1 MRTFHATER
10 SLNVEYAIRDVLIP
24 ARKLEE
30 KGAKIIKLHIGDPNK
45 WDFETPKHVRDALGR
60 AVEINDNGYAESEG
74 YPELREAILKKEK
87 QKNGVDVDIDSCM
100 ITSGVTEAIQSLV
113 AATISPGDEALVPG
127 PGYPSYTEFIKFFDG
142 KPVAY
147 HNDEENDW
155 EPDIDDMRKKI
166 TDKTKFITVINP
178 NNPTGALYSDKILK
192 QIVDL
197 AGEYDLFVVS
207 DEIYDL
213 MTFEGTHHSPAS
225 MTKDVPVVLFNGFS
239 KVDLLPGW
247 RMGYMVF
254 SDPLNRL
261 DEIKEGV
268 SKQLRLRISA
278 NNPCQMAAIE
288 ALEGP
293 QDHHEQINN
302 KLKERAQYMSKRVNN
317 IPGLS
322 MRTPKGAF
330 YAFPRIDSKNW
341 TNDKDFVLD
350 ILYNCHVLLVPGSG
364 FDAEYGKMHFR
375 AVFLPPIDTLGEAF
389 DSIEAYMNK
398 VA

>member
-74 YPELREAILKKEK
+74 YPELRAAILKKEK
-87 QKNGVDVDIDSCM
+87 QKNGVDVGIDNCM

-127 PGYPSYTEFIKFFDG
+127 PGYPSYTEFIKFFNG
-142 KPVAY
+142 KPVSY

-155 EPDIDDMRKKI
+155 QPDIDDMRKKI
-166 TDKTKFITVINP
+166 TAKTKFITVINP
-178 NNPTGALYSDKILK
+178 NNPTGALYSDKVLK

-197 AGEYDLFVVS
+197 AGEYDLFVLS

-213 MTFEGTHHSPAS
+213 MSFEGTHHSPAS

-254 SDPLNRL
+254 SDPLNCM
-261 DEIKEGV
+261 DEIKEGI

-293 QDHHEQINN
+293 QDHHEQINR
-302 KLKERAQYMSKRVNN
+302 KLKERAQYMYKRVNN

-322 MRTPKGAF
+322 MRAPKGAF
-330 YAFPRIDSKNW
+330 YAFPRIDSKHW
-341 TNDKDFVLD
+341 TNDMDFVLD
-350 ILYNCHVLLVPGSG
+350 ILDNCHVLLVPGSG
-364 FDAEYGKMHFR
+364 FDEKYGKMHFR
-375 AVFLPPIDTLGEAF
+375 AVFLPPLDTLGEAF
-389 DSIEAYMNK
+389 DSIESYMNK